1 MNILVGT
8 TNRNKVRSVQRYLQA
23 YDVQLVTPQDV
34 RLHVR
39 IKEDGATPIENARIK
54 ALAYYRSARIPT
66 VAFDSGLY
74 FLDLKEDDP
83 LQPKT
88 RSPCT
93 GQRIK

>member
-39 IKEDGATPIENARIK
+39 IEEDGATPIENARIK
-54 ALAYYRSARIPT
+54 ALAYGYRPLPLT
-66 VAFDSGLY
+66 VVCIS
-74 FLDLKEDDP
+74 
-83 LQPKT
+83 
-88 RSPCT
+88 S
-93 GQRIK
+93 I

>member
-39 IKEDGATPIENARIK
+39 DVYKRQSYMSINVRQR
-54 ALAYYRSARIPT
+54 LA
-66 VAFDSGLY
+66 
-74 FLDLKEDDP
+74 
-83 LQPKT
+83 
-88 RSPCT
+88 
-93 GQRIK
+93 